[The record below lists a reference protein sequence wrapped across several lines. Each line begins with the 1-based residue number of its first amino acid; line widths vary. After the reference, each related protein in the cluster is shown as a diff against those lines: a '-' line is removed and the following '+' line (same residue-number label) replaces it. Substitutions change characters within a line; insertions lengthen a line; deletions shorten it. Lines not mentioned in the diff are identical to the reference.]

1 MLAINPTFW
10 AKKQD
15 NKGRFEWL
23 SLAQHLEDTRQIIRL
38 LWIHWLSEGQ
48 RQNIIKSLSI
58 PTEDVAISLVEFL
71 GAIHDLGKAT
81 PAFQLKTGFVNSAD
95 LDSMLIDKLEGA
107 GFSDLRLIRLANPEK
122 SPHALAGQYLLSEY
136 GVREDIASIIGA
148 HHGKPVDD
156 NNIINNQSGYESNYF
171 QIENPNHPGHQKWK
185 REQRRIFDWA
195 LEVSGFESIDLLPTI
210 KQPGQVLLSGLLIM
224 ADWVAS
230 NEKYFPL
237 FSPEIMIVENQK
249 MRFEEGFMRWYKD
262 ASYPWSANYNPP
274 ETLYNRRFSFVPH
287 NVQSVFA
294 KIIEKTEEP
303 GIFILEAPMGLG
315 KTEAALTAVEQL
327 ARKTGRSGIFF
338 GLPTQATSNGIF
350 PRIKDW
356 LAKVTADTGDSQGLR
371 LLHGKAALNEEYT
384 DLAKRGVAQNIDLDG
399 DEKGT
404 VTINEWFSGRK
415 VASLDDFVVGTVDQF
430 LMVAL
435 KQKHLALRHLGFSKK
450 VVVID
455 EVHAYDAYMSQ
466 YLYQAVRWMGAYGV
480 PVVILSATLPSD
492 RRMELVE
499 QYIRGAGYI
508 LRDCIYQENGLATD
522 DYPLITYSDGN
533 AIKQVCDFVPIKNKS
548 IQIVRYENEDLIPL
562 VEGLIREG
570 GVIGIIVNTVKRAQ
584 MLAIECTEKFGS
596 ENVELLHSG
605 FIATDRID
613 KERQLIDMIGKGAK
627 RPSKKIIIGTQVI
640 EQSLDIDFDVLISDL
655 APMDLLI
662 QRVGRLH
669 RHDILRPQKH
679 EHPVLYVLGMDSS
692 LSFDPGSEAVYG
704 GYLLARTQS
713 FLQEVLSIPEDIS
726 PLVQKVYGEK
736 EHPDFS
742 GDIQL
747 CYTKMETE
755 YKALLENRELKAKT
769 YRIEDPLLR
778 QRRGKNGSL
787 IGWLKNSNLNES
799 EEKAYAQVRDTQ
811 ETVEIIAL
819 QQVGSGYGFFGT
831 EQDIS
836 DRIDD
841 EIVAKKIAKHTLRLP
856 NVLSSTFRKKGSNQ
870 CMIDRTIEELEKYN
884 SCYLK
889 DWQSQSWLKG
899 SLGILFDKEHCFELN
914 GYMLKY
920 DKHFGLTYEEVKDE

>member
-1 MLAINPTFW
+1 MPFTVITL
-10 AKKQD
+10 KKSTP
-15 NKGRFEWL
+15 
-23 SLAQHLEDTRQIIRL
+23 SLRGDLTKWMQEIATGVYIGNFNTR
-38 LWIHWLSEGQ
+38 
-48 RQNIIKSLSI
+48 
-58 PTEDVAISLVEFL
+58 
-71 GAIHDLGKAT
+71 
-81 PAFQLKTGFVNSAD
+81 
-95 LDSMLIDKLEGA
+95 
-107 GFSDLRLIRLANPEK
+107 
-122 SPHALAGQYLLSEY
+122 
-136 GVREDIASIIGA
+136 VRE
-148 HHGKPVDD
+148 KL
-156 NNIINNQSGYESNYF
+156 
-171 QIENPNHPGHQKWK
+171 WK
-185 REQRRIFDWA
+185 RVTET
-195 LEVSGFESIDLLPTI
+195 VGSGEATMSY
-210 KQPGQVLLSGLLIM
+210 
-224 ADWVAS
+224 AYR
-230 NEKYFPL
+230 NEIGY
-237 FSPEIMIVENQK
+237 Q
-249 MRFEEGFMRWYKD
+249 
-262 ASYPWSANYNPP
+262 
-274 ETLYNRRFSFVPH
+274 FVTW
-287 NVQSVFA
+287 N
-294 KIIEKTEEP
+294 TERE
-303 GIFILEAPMGLG
+303 
-315 KTEAALTAVEQL
+315 
-327 ARKTGRSGIFF
+327 
-338 GLPTQATSNGIF
+338 
-350 PRIKDW
+350 
-356 LAKVTADTGDSQGLR
+356 
-371 LLHGKAALNEEYT
+371 
-384 DLAKRGVAQNIDLDG
+384 NID
-399 DEKGT
+399 
-404 VTINEWFSGRK
+404 
-415 VASLDDFVVGTVDQF
+415 
-430 LMVAL
+430 
-435 KQKHLALRHLGFSKK
+435 
-450 VVVID
+450 
-455 EVHAYDAYMSQ
+455 
-466 YLYQAVRWMGAYGV
+466 
-480 PVVILSATLPSD
+480 
-492 RRMELVE
+492 
-499 QYIRGAGYI
+499 
-508 LRDCIYQENGLATD
+508 
-522 DYPLITYSDGN
+522 
-533 AIKQVCDFVPIKNKS
+533 
-548 IQIVRYENEDLIPL
+548 YEGIPL
-562 VEGLIREG
+562 V
-570 GVIGIIVNTVKRAQ
+570 
-584 MLAIECTEKFGS
+584 
-596 ENVELLHSG
+596 LLPIHEEISC
-605 FIATDRID
+605 ARID
-613 KERQLIDMIGKGAK
+613 NFSDA
-627 RPSKKIIIGTQVI
+627 SKFREARKFSGVKPNII